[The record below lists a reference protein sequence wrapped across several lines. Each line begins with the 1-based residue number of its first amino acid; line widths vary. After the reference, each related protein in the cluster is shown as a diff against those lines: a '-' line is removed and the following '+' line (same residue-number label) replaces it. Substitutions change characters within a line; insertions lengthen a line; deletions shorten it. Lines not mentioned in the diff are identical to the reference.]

1 MSGMGTVRGGRELGE
16 KCWGNLERDAR
27 AAAAGRRA
35 RTGCDSPLFFDDI
48 FVSLGQD
55 RAPTRWRLRV
65 RFVRSERLPCEGD
78 EPRVLPGTVDETQFS
93 HHGKRQR
100 NTLTRNMCETTLI
113 TLIRRF
119 WIMIILVTFVEYWV

>member
-1 MSGMGTVRGGRELGE
+1 MSGMGTVRGGRESGE
-16 KCWGNLERDAR
+16 KCWGNLEREAR

-48 FVSLGQD
+48 FVRLGQD

-78 EPRVLPGTVDETQFS
+78 EPAGVTGDRGRDSIFTSRKTAKKYSDSKHV
-93 HHGKRQR
+93 R
-100 NTLTRNMCETTLI
+100 NDAN
-113 TLIRRF
+113 
-119 WIMIILVTFVEYWV
+119 YAN